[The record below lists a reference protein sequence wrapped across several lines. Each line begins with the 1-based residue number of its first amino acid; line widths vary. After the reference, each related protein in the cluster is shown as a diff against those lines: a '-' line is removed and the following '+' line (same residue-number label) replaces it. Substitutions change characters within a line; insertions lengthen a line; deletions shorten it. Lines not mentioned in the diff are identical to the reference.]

1 MVEEICHICNDKS
14 TGKHYGA
21 ISCDGCKGFFRRSIR
36 KRYHYTCRFEQNCDV
51 TRNKRNA
58 CRACRLQKCVKA
70 GMKSNAIQNERDAIG
85 KRKKTPEE
93 GKEDL
98 IDQLVAAEQMCQQL
112 RSSVIKNTSSL
123 APYDCGKVKWNYE
136 DARSATLDDIGK
148 SIHQQLVLF
157 IEWAKSL
164 PQFSFLA
171 QVDQAAL
178 LKGGAASII
187 VLGVAY
193 RSIHLGMDDTIC
205 LANDTLLPKEHA
217 TQVGDINHFSCVVGR
232 ILAELVNPMRRLDMD
247 LVEYVALKAILFF
260 NPVVRECN
268 DQTSVEN
275 ARFACLR
282 SLQRRCTDKA
292 IVNQEDDSQDCRS
305 GKLLL
310 LLPSLQAIAQQLVE
324 DVQLARL
331 FGLVNVDSLM
341 EELILNDLKPSDPQ
355 ILQTSLASPVNT
367 PSVKAEVEV
376 EE

>member
-1 MVEEICHICNDKS
+1 MGEETCYICNDKS

-36 KRYHYTCRFEQNCDV
+36 KRYHYVCRFEKDCDV

-85 KRKKTPEE
+85 KRKKPNEAE
-93 GKEDL
+93 KEDL
-98 IDQLVAAEQMCQQL
+98 IDQLVGAEQMCQQL
-112 RSSVIKNTSSL
+112 RSSVIKNTSL
-123 APYDCGKVKWNYE
+123 ATYDCGKVKWNYE
-136 DARSATLDDIGK
+136 DARAATLDDIGK

-164 PQFSFLA
+164 TQFLMLA
-171 QVDQAAL
+171 PVDQAAL

-187 VLGVAY
+187 VLGVSY
-193 RSIHLGMDDTIC
+193 RSIHIPGENENNSIY
-205 LANDTLLPKEHA
+205 LANDTLLGKEHA
-217 TQVGDINHFSCVVGR
+217 TTVGDINCVVGR
-232 ILAELVNPMRRLDMD
+232 IIDEIVNPMRRLKMEVD
-247 LVEYVALKAILFF
+247 EYVALKAILFF
-260 NPVVRECN
+260 NPVVRGIQN
-268 DQTSVEN
+268 YGPVEE
-275 ARFACLR
+275 ARFSCLR
-282 SLQRRCTDKA
+282 ALQRRCTDKA
-292 IVNQEDDSQDCRS
+292 LENMEDEAADCRS

-310 LLPSLQAIAQQLVE
+310 LLPSLQVIAQQLVE

-355 ILQTSLASPVNT
+355 ILQTSLSSPVD
-367 PSVKAEVEV
+367 SIKAELLDVED
-376 EE
+376 

>member
-1 MVEEICHICNDKS
+1 MVEEICHICNDKA

-36 KRYHYTCRFEQNCDV
+36 KRYHYQCRFEQNCDV

-58 CRACRLQKCVKA
+58 CRACRLQKCIKA

-85 KRKKTPEE
+85 KRKKTSVN
-93 GKEDL
+93 GKQDL
-98 IDQLVAAEQMCQQL
+98 IEQLVEAENLCQQL
-112 RSSVIKNTSSL
+112 RSSVIRNTSSL

-136 DARSATLDDIGK
+136 DARAATLDDIGK

-164 PQFSFLA
+164 PQFTFLA
-171 QVDQAAL
+171 QLDKAAL

-193 RSIHLGMDDTIC
+193 RSIILTVENTIC
-205 LANDTLLPKEHA
+205 LANDTLLGKEHA
-217 TQVGDINHFSCVVGR
+217 TQVGDINCVVGR
-232 ILAELVNPMRRLDMD
+232 IIDEIVNPMRRLNMD
-247 LVEYVALKAILFF
+247 LYEYVALKAILFF
-260 NPVVRECN
+260 NPVVRDCT
-268 DQTSVEN
+268 DQDAVET
-275 ARFACLR
+275 ARYAVLR
-282 SLQRRCTDKA
+282 SFQKRCVDKA
-292 IVNQEDDSQDCRS
+292 LENMEDDTFDCRS

-341 EELILNDLKPSDPQ
+341 EELILNDMKPSDPQ

-367 PSVKAEVEV
+367 SIKAEVEV
-376 EE
+376 ED

>member
-1 MVEEICHICNDKS
+1 
-14 TGKHYGA
+14 
-21 ISCDGCKGFFRRSIR
+21 
-36 KRYHYTCRFEQNCDV
+36 
-51 TRNKRNA
+51 
-58 CRACRLQKCVKA
+58 
-70 GMKSNAIQNERDAIG
+70 MKSNAIQNERDAIG
-85 KRKKTPEE
+85 KRKKPSEG

-98 IDQLVAAEQMCQQL
+98 MDQLVQAETLCQQL

-136 DARSATLDDIGK
+136 DARAATLDDIGK

-164 PQFSFLA
+164 SQFTLLA
-171 QVDQAAL
+171 QLDQAAL
-178 LKGGAASII
+178 LKGGAASVI

-193 RSIHLGMDDTIC
+193 RSIRLGVGDTIC

-217 TQVGDINHFSCVVGR
+217 TQVGDINCVVGR
-232 ILAELVNPMRRLDMD
+232 IIAELVNPMRRLDMD
-247 LVEYVALKAILFF
+247 LIEYVALKAILFF
-260 NPVVRECN
+260 NPVVRECT
-268 DQTSVEN
+268 DQEQVEN
-275 ARFACLR
+275 ARYAVLR
-282 SLQRRCTDKA
+282 SLQKRCTDKA
-292 IVNQEDDSQDCRS
+292 LENMEDDSTECRS

-341 EELILNDLKPSDPQ
+341 EELILNDMKPSDPQ

-367 PSVKAEVEV
+367 PTIKAEVEV
-376 EE
+376 ED